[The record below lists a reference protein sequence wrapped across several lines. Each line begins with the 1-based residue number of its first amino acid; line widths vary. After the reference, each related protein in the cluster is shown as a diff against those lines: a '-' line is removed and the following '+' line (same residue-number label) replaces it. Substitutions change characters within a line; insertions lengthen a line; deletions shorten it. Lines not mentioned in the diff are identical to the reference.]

1 MEDNIR
7 MSKLALSD
15 EILLSVDKSARYIG
29 NEINSV
35 KKDLS
40 TVDIRFAMC
49 FPDVYEIGMS
59 HLGIQI
65 LYGLL
70 NDRDNIYCER
80 VYSPW
85 VDLDKIMREKNI
97 PLFSLETQSPIK
109 DFDFLGITIQ
119 YEMCYT
125 NILQILDLSHIPL
138 LTKDRTS
145 DDPFVIGWRS
155 MYLQSGTFS

>member
-49 FPDVYEIGMS
+49 F
-59 HLGIQI
+59 
-65 LYGLL
+65 
-70 NDRDNIYCER
+70 
-80 VYSPW
+80 
-85 VDLDKIMREKNI
+85 
-97 PLFSLETQSPIK
+97 
-109 DFDFLGITIQ
+109 
-119 YEMCYT
+119 
-125 NILQILDLSHIPL
+125 
-138 LTKDRTS
+138 TK
-145 DDPFVIGWRS
+145 
-155 MYLQSGTFS
+155 